1 MNNSADSQEEENK
14 YRRGQPHHATIT
26 IKIDVRKL
34 NSNGTLDSL
43 VMGNNT
49 LEKYGM
55 TRKAQLCLSGPTE
68 GDCIKV
74 LIERLE
80 KLNG

>member
-68 GDCIKV
+68 ADCIKI
-74 LIERLE
+74 LKERLE

>member
-1 MNNSADSQEEENK
+1 MDNGIDSQEEEDN
-14 YRRGQPHHATIT
+14 YRRAQPHHATIT

-43 VMGNNT
+43 VMGNNA

-55 TRKAQLCLSGPTE
+55 TRKAQLYLSGPTE
-68 GDCIKV
+68 ADCIKI
-74 LIERLE
+74 LKERLE